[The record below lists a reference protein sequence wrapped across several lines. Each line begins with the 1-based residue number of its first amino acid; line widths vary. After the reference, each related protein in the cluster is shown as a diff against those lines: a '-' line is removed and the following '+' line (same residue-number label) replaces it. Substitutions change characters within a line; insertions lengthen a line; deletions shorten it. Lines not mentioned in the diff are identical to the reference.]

1 LINLVEDTINRE
13 DINSLIRWLETFPR
27 LTKGPLTVEFEKK
40 WSDWLGCDESVFVN
54 SGSSANLLMAAALL
68 ESGKLKNKKVIVPAV
83 SWVTTVSPFM
93 QLGYEPILCDCDP
106 DNLGLSI
113 SHLKEL
119 ISEHDPGSLIL
130 VHVLGYPANM
140 DEISKLCKKNGIFLM
155 EDCCEAHGATYG
167 SKKVGTLSDMS
178 SFSFYFGHH
187 MSTIEG
193 GMVCT
198 SDKELHNLLLM
209 LRSHGWVRD
218 LDKNSQDD
226 FIKDNDIDDFNSLY
240 FFVKPGYNLRSTD
253 LNAFLGIQQ
262 LDRLDE
268 SIESRKHNL
277 KRFEDRLSGHIKLQS
292 CEGGEASP
300 LAFGIIH
307 NKKLDIARSLKSS
320 GIECRPLICGSMSKH
335 PFWVE
340 RYGENSNVPNAEMVH
355 KNGMYVPCHQNMTI
369 EDVDRICDLV
379 IEAIDKGSNNE
390 D

>member
-1 LINLVEDTINRE
+1 LVEDTI
-13 DINSLIRWLETFPR
+13 DKDDVSSLIEWLQTFPR
-27 LTKGPLTVEFEKK
+27 LTKGPLTVQFENE
-40 WSDWLGCDESVFVN
+40 WSEWLGCEKSVFVN

-83 SWVTTVSPFM
+83 SWVTTVAPFM

-106 DNLGLSI
+106 NDLGLSI

-119 ISEHDPGSLIL
+119 VKKHDPGSMIL

-140 DEISKLCKKNGIFLM
+140 REISAICKDNDIFLM

-167 SKKVGTLSDMS
+167 NKKVGTFSDMS

-198 SDKELHNLLLM
+198 NDEDLNDILLM

-218 LDKNSQDD
+218 LDEKKQRSLVEENNVDE
-226 FIKDNDIDDFNSLY
+226 FNSLY

-253 LNAFLGIQQ
+253 LNAFLGIRQ
-262 LDRLDE
+262 LKKLDD
-268 SIESRKHNL
+268 SISKRRDNL
-277 KRFEDRLSGHIKLQS
+277 KRFEERLSGHLKLQS
-292 CEGGEASP
+292 CPEGKASP

-307 NKKLDIARSLKSS
+307 DNKKQIVDSLVSN
-320 GIECRPLICGSMSKH
+320 GVECRPLICGSMSKH

-340 RYGENSNVPNAEMVH
+340 KYGTNLDVPNAENVH
-355 KNGMYVPCHQNMTI
+355 KNGIYVPCHQNMSTQ
-369 EDVDRICDLV
+369 DVDKICDLV
-379 IEAIDKGSNNE
+379 IASLAK
-390 D
+390 